1 MQGEEPFIFQ
11 EMGECLNSSG
21 SCQQREKPSPLLSRN
36 TIQCSEGGFVVG
48 RDFYFAEK
56 HKLAEKHVQSFSD
69 KFGLGLGV
77 EGALR

>member
-1 MQGEEPFIFQ
+1 
-11 EMGECLNSSG
+11 
-21 SCQQREKPSPLLSRN
+21 
-36 TIQCSEGGFVVG
+36 VVG